1 MAVIRG
7 LQRRLATGF
16 NALIV
21 AILVTVILVVLVGLA
36 ERHRWRL
43 DLSSDAA
50 ATLSPDTVAA
60 LSLIEARDTEIRIT
74 AFSAQRRN
82 REAWIRDRT
91 IRDFLRELEH
101 ASPQIET
108 RFVDFDRER
117 LTAESF
123 GVERYGTV
131 VIEGRGDRVDLIER
145 EVFRA
150 RGPKGDR
157 ELEFLGEAAI
167 GAAIRQIMSDR
178 SHTIYLLSGHGERQI
193 YDRGLGELEG
203 LAQLIDDQ
211 GWTARTLDLL
221 RDAGPDTP
229 PTIPEDASAVLL
241 LGPRA
246 PITPVEEEALRDYLG
261 RGGSL
266 GVFVD
271 PGGVPPSL
279 LDEVGLHTLEGTVLD
294 VVAYFPHAD
303 RPLLSYGPH
312 PITEELSAGNIA
324 TVVAHAAPLELEPRE
339 GVRAAE
345 LLRTSRR
352 GWVERGDDEP
362 AAYTPGEDLE
372 GPVVVGAALTVASP
386 HPWSPRRP
394 ARLVVVGD
402 VDLIDDELLEEA
414 PGNATLIANSLRWLL
429 RADERFSRVG
439 RPARARR
446 LALTDNDL
454 EMIQWLVM
462 GIMPLLV
469 LLLGGAVW
477 ATRRTR

>member
-1 MAVIRG
+1 MIRG

-16 NALIV
+16 NALFV
-21 AILVTVILVVLVGLA
+21 TILVTAIVVVSIGLA
-36 ERHRWRL
+36 GRHRWRL
-43 DLSSDAA
+43 DLSSDAI
-50 ATLSPDTVAA
+50 ATLSPDTRAA
-60 LSLIEARDTEIRIT
+60 LALLETRDVDLRIT
-74 AFSAQRRN
+74 AFGAQRRD

-91 IRDFLRELEH
+91 IRDLLRELEH
-101 ASPQIET
+101 ASDRVQT

-167 GAAIRQIMSDR
+167 SAAIRQVLSDR
-178 SHTIYLLSGHGERQI
+178 AHTVYLLSGHGEREI
-193 YDRGLGELEG
+193 YDRGLGELKG

-221 RDAGPDTP
+221 RDAGSDTP

-246 PITPVEEEALRDYLG
+246 PVTPIEEEVLRDYLG

-279 LDEVGLHTLEGTVLD
+279 LDEVGVHTLDGTVLD

-312 PITEELSAGNIA
+312 PITEELAAGNIA
-324 TVVAHAAPLELEPRE
+324 TVVAHAAPIELEPRS
-339 GVRAAE
+339 GVRSAE

-352 GWVERGDDEP
+352 GWIERGDDDP

-372 GPVVVGAALTVASP
+372 GPVVVGGALTVAAP
-386 HPWSPRRP
+386 HPWITSAT

-402 VDLIDDELLEEA
+402 VDLISDELLEEA
-414 PGNATLIANSLRWLL
+414 PGNATFVANSLRWLL

-446 LALTDNDL
+446 LALTEADL
-454 EMIQWLVM
+454 QMIQWLVM
-462 GIMPLLV
+462 GGMPLLV
-469 LLLGGAVW
+469 LLGGGGVW
-477 ATRRTR
+477 AWRRQQ